1 MILHRMQTGY
11 VMTIRQ
17 RGAKLR
23 NRKRPAFVLGQ
34 IAYFQRIMKSIN
46 RPLGNMRKVNH
57 ADPDIREKSGQLLE
71 YPSKSN
77 RSLALLAGILIIHML
92 LSGNTR
98 AQDFLYYTKNITVD
112 INRSHK
118 DVHCVIQDDQGF
130 FWAAT
135 WNGLYRFDG
144 FNTEHVPIMPGDA
157 PIRIEDMILHKGRLY
172 LGTEKGMKCVRISDR
187 TLIPMPDVPTTDTVI
202 RVRMDDRGRLWWLSH
217 RGTVSRLD
225 GGKRR
230 TIKIEAYNSSVFG
243 SLEISQGRVWVS
255 SYDRKLFGID
265 LETLEIRDSLFTP
278 QRAFVNSIMI
288 DPDGKLNLLCNNVV
302 YRVLRSNDGN
312 ISLEARPEFGSE
324 VTQLL
329 FSPKGV
335 FIVRNRNRFGHLYRR
350 ANKYIYTEIP
360 WLQDKPENT
369 NRIQLFRDILM
380 VSYRSGILMVNIA
393 ENRFDP
399 LMITYRPDIGQVETA
414 RGIEEDDQYI
424 YLATYDAIYRV
435 DKQNGRRL
443 RLTQGN
449 WLFRDILRQGDTMWV
464 ASEGKGLLRTN
475 LKTGEVV
482 RVGKSDPRLRQ
493 IQICVSPLGRD
504 RLIVG
509 GYNGISIYDKG
520 SDRLSDLEPA
530 LTGRKIGDG
539 LVFQTEAVDDH
550 RFIIASQAGLFL
562 MDDRGKVFTRYA
574 AEKIGELGM
583 EPLCFWRAPDSTLW
597 VGTTGGLLHVGSDG
611 KILNQLTVENGL
623 AGDIVATLTPDRM
636 GRLWAATYNGLSCI
650 RLTDLNIRNF
660 RKVDG
665 LPDNEF
671 NQVSNR
677 LTFDGRLILGTMNG
691 FIRLDPGQFPEDLSR
706 QLKLKVSRIE
716 KGDQLRNQTEYG
728 LDSSGGTEIRIGKGV
743 NYAKISF
750 ALMPIG
756 LNAATI
762 FEYRIK
768 GVHKDW
774 IRMGQDPTIVIDNF
788 RKGEYVLEV
797 RCITGLGS
805 REIVSLELPLI
816 VEEYFFRETWFYVVM
831 ITLMLS
837 VLILFL
843 YSQLQEKKR
852 IEEVRNEL
860 SQNLHDEMGTYL
872 TTIGMNAEILSARM
886 PENRNVESI
895 RKMSRNAMDF
905 IKDNLWTLDSSSDN
919 VLELWDRIKSFAA
932 ESCEGLGIRCEFSE
946 ISGLEQVKLSMKQ
959 KNSLLMIAKEL
970 INNAIKHGDRKEIRV
985 DWCHDPSGHRMI
997 MRNRVGDVKVEGSG
1011 IGLVNMNKRVS
1022 DLGGSMTAVQ
1032 QDDLFVVTLWLNFIK

>member
-23 NRKRPAFVLGQ
+23 NRKRPAFVLRQ

-46 RPLGNMRKVNH
+46 RPLGSMWKVNH

-77 RSLALLAGILIIHML
+77 RPLALLAGILIIQML
-92 LSGNTR
+92 SSGNIR
-98 AQDFLYYTKNITVD
+98 SQDFLYYTKNITVD

-118 DVHCVIQDDQGF
+118 DVHCVIQDEQGF

-172 LGTEKGMKCVRISDR
+172 LGTEKGMKCLRISDR
-187 TLIPMPDVPTTDTVI
+187 TLIPIPDIPTTDTVI
-202 RVRMDDRGRLWWLSH
+202 RVRMDERGRLWWLSH
-217 RGTVSRLD
+217 KGTVSRLD

-243 SLEISQGRVWVS
+243 SMEITPGRIWVS
-255 SYDRKLFGID
+255 SHDRKLFGID
-265 LETLEIRDSLFTP
+265 PETLEIRDSLLTP
-278 QRAFVNSIMI
+278 EGAFVNSIMI
-288 DPDGKLNLLCNNVV
+288 DPDGKLNLLCKNVV

-329 FSPKGV
+329 FSSKGV

-360 WLQDKPENT
+360 WLQEKPENT
-369 NRIQLFRDILM
+369 NRIQIFRDILL

-399 LMITYRPDIGQVETA
+399 LMITYQPEIGKVETA
-414 RGIEEDDQYI
+414 RGIEEDDRYY
-424 YLATYDAIYRV
+424 YLATYDAIYRI
-435 DKQNGRRL
+435 DKQNGRRS
-443 RLTQGN
+443 RLTRGN

-464 ASEGKGLLRTN
+464 ASEGAGLLRAN
-475 LKTGEVV
+475 LMTGEMV
-482 RVGKSDPRLRQ
+482 RVGKWDQKSRQ
-493 IQICVSPLGRD
+493 SLICVSPLGRD
-504 RLIVG
+504 RLLIG
-509 GYNGISIYDKG
+509 SYDGISIYDKAA
-520 SDRLSDLEPA
+520 DLLTQLKLEP
-530 LTGRKIGDG
+530 LGRRINDG
-539 LVFQTEAVDDH
+539 LVFQTEALDDH
-550 RFIIASQAGLFL
+550 RFLVASQAGLFL
-562 MDDRGKVFTRYA
+562 MDDRGKVYRKYA
-574 AEKIGELGM
+574 PEKIGEHGM
-583 EPLCFWRAPDSTLW
+583 EPLCFWQAPDSTIW
-597 VGTTGGLLHVGSDG
+597 VGTIGGLMHVGQDG
-611 KILNQLTVENGL
+611 KILNHLAVENGL
-623 AGDIVATLTPDRM
+623 AGDIIATLTPDRM

-650 RLTDLNIRNF
+650 RLKDLNIRNF

-671 NQVSNR
+671 NQTSNR
-677 LTFDGRLILGTMNG
+677 MTDDGRMILGTMNG
-691 FIRLDPGQFPEDLSR
+691 FVRLDPSQFPEDLSR
-706 QLKLKVSRIE
+706 QLKLKVSRFE
-716 KGDQLRNQTEYG
+716 KGDQVRNQTDYG
-728 LDSSGGTEIRIGKGV
+728 LDGNGNAEIRIGKGV

-750 ALMPIG
+750 AFMPIG
-756 LNAATI
+756 LNAGNI

-788 RKGEYVLEV
+788 RKGTYVLEV

-805 REIVSLELPLI
+805 REIVSMELPLI

-831 ITLMLS
+831 ITLLLS

-852 IEEVRNEL
+852 IEEVRDEL

-872 TTIGMNAEILSARM
+872 TTIGMNAEILAARM

-919 VLELWDRIKSFAA
+919 VLQLWDRIKSFAA
-932 ESCEGLGIRCEFSE
+932 ESCDGLGIRCEFQE
-946 ISGLEQVKLSMKQ
+946 AEGLEGIRLSMKQ
-959 KNSLLMIAKEL
+959 KNSLLLIAKEL
-970 INNAIKHGDRKEIRV
+970 LNNAIKHGDRKHISLEWKWGA
-985 DWCHDPSGHRMI
+985 DGHHII
-997 MRNRVGDVKVEGSG
+997 MRNRLGDRNADGSG
-1011 IGLVNMNKRVS
+1011 VGLVNVRKRM
-1022 DLGGSMTAVQ
+1022 DELGGTMNVTQ
-1032 QDDLFVVTLWLNFIK
+1032 QDERYVVTLGLNFVR